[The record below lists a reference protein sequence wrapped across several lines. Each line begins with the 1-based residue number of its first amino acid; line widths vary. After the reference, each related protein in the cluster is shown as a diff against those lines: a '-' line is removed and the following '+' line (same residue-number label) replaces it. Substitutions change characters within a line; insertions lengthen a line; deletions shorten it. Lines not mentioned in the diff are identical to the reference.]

1 MLRLV
6 QKRTISALEVETIA
20 CDLRPYPLVR
30 MSPKR
35 GFEGRFSMPFCL
47 AMALI
52 YGRLNPEDFTD
63 ERVEEPLTQ
72 EVMRRTRHVP
82 GSISLIVILKD
93 GTQISEPI
101 QPARDLTGWDEVA
114 HKFNQCV
121 SKTTPD
127 RQRLA
132 LLNLVARLEEI
143 PSVRSLTELLHA
155 QTN

>member
-1 MLRLV
+1 MGSFLNGRAV
-6 QKRTISALEVETIA
+6 SGQEQEDGTPTSALEVETIE

-47 AMALI
+47 AMVLI

-82 GSISLIVILKD
+82 GSKSLIVILKD
-93 GTQISEPI
+93 GIKISEPI
-101 QPARDLTGWDEVA
+101 QPARDLTG
-114 HKFNQCV
+114 
-121 SKTTPD
+121 
-127 RQRLA
+127 
-132 LLNLVARLEEI
+132 
-143 PSVRSLTELLHA
+143 
-155 QTN
+155 